1 MTTYPVSEGQK
12 SFIRNLLADREV
24 PQTVRDRIFAGAAQ
38 MTWHEA
44 KAWITELKLYPW
56 KHDGGN
62 KPAKPEI
69 PAIGVYELDNQF
81 YAIREFT
88 NDDSEKIRYA
98 RRAEAVDIDGIVV
111 DIKSPEAHRVDF
123 VKAPGYQYK
132 LANGRRLE
140 LSEIED
146 LSLQFSTCF
155 VCGRVLKVNKS
166 KTKGIGPVCARRVR
180 GGE

>member
-1 MTTYPVSEGQK
+1 MTTYPVSEAQK
-12 SFIRNLLADREV
+12 NFIRNLLADREV
-24 PQTVRDRIFAGAAQ
+24 PQAVRDRIFARAAQ

-44 KAWITELKLYPW
+44 KAWITELQLHPW
-56 KHDGGN
+56 KGD

-88 NDDSEKIRYA
+88 NDQSEKIRYA

-132 LANGRRLE
+132 LATGRRLE
-140 LSEIED
+140 LAEIEA

-166 KTKGIGPVCARRVR
+166 KIKGIGPVCERRVR